1 MGKEITILDKQSS
14 KTERIERSDDNPIA
28 LGQWRW
34 VETVNYNDE
43 ISWVFVCVTYLGS
56 NYAKFE
62 TPHCNRQ
69 GYSSWRVHF
78 NDLDKETRIEMN
90 PQDHIQKQIDINRGL
105 VRTKLEEVKQVTSN
119 LGVGVQVKIDQ
130 PVTEHSTALTVMSGS
145 SDIGNYETDLVKAKE
160 VILPALFK
168 EIEKANEQLAKWMS
182 AELLPM
188 KAQIGDLNSATKA
201 VESRIFKVSLYAG
214 LTEQVEL
221 IKEGEAATVDTKLHI
236 MQRRLYMD
244 EECLLGYR
252 HGGMVFNDIVEFDE
266 WLCEEDNLKRILPFK
281 RCMVA
286 FKVRRIAKDREED
299 GTLQTFLINF
309 NLGKLDKL
317 TFMYFRNGENVYRM
331 SCDQQ
336 FDEMIF
342 PSQSEFKPGVPM
354 MLKYDAHYGSVRE
367 SLITVHDYEER
378 IKAEDLRKIY
388 KADWNRL
395 HVTEDH
401 WQNPYRSHNRFNKDK
416 WEPFDPKSVYYD
428 DVLNSIAEKM
438 DKYNRIVL
446 IIQGLYDR
454 SPVFH
459 PHPPIR
465 TWEADDFAANIK
477 LIYDGEHIL
486 APTLEP
492 PSFKEYRAKCNLS
505 MREGS
510 IVIGQEDY
518 WLRRE
523 AKKEN
528 NRMDNDYRVRNSYHH
543 KHFSPYGN
551 PGPKYITVI
560 EKWKPRA
567 KKATFAWN
575 RERQKWNLEPW
586 ESRLIK
592 TQIVVPI
599 SALFNVSA
607 YKPGDFKQ
615 FFEDPRTRAQ
625 YLKWAPML
633 LAAEEFYA
641 GFK

>member
-1 MGKEITILDKQSS
+1 MGKEIIILDKQSP
-14 KTERIERSDDNPIA
+14 KTERIERLNDNPIA

-34 VETVNYNDE
+34 VETVNYKDE
-43 ISWVFVCVTYLGS
+43 VSWVFACVTYLGS

-62 TPHCNRQ
+62 TPHCNRH
-69 GYSSWRVHF
+69 GCSSWRVHF
-78 NDLDKETRIEMN
+78 NDLDIETRIEMN
-90 PQDHIQKQIDINRGL
+90 PQEHIQKQIDINRGL
-105 VRTKLEEVKQVTSN
+105 VHSKLKEVKQLTSN
-119 LGVGVQVKIDQ
+119 LGVGVQVHIDQ
-130 PVTEHSTALTVMSGS
+130 PTTEHSTALTVMSGS
-145 SDIGNYETDLVKAKE
+145 NNIDNYKTDLVKAKE
-160 VILPALFK
+160 VTLPTLFK

-188 KAQIGDLNSATKA
+188 KAQTGDLNSATKA

-221 IKEGEAATVDTKLHI
+221 IKEGEAAPIDTKLHI
-236 MQRRLYMD
+236 MQRQLYMD

-252 HGGMVFNDIVEFDE
+252 HGGMVFKNINEFDE
-266 WLCEEDNLKRILPFK
+266 WLCEKDNLKRILPFD
-281 RCMVA
+281 RCVVA
-286 FKVRRIAKDREED
+286 LKVRRIAKEREED
-299 GTLQTFLINF
+299 GTLHTSLINF
-309 NLGKLDKL
+309 NLGKLDEL

-331 SCDQQ
+331 SCDQE
-336 FDEMIF
+336 FGEMIF

-354 MLKYDAHYGSVRE
+354 MLKYDGHYGSVRE
-367 SLITVHDYEER
+367 NLITVHDYDER
-378 IKAEDLRKIY
+378 CKAEVFRKRY

-395 HVTEDH
+395 NLTEDH
-401 WQNPYRSHNRFNKDK
+401 WKNPYRRGDFDKDK
-416 WEPFDPKSVYYD
+416 WEAFDPKSVYYD

-465 TWEADDFAANIK
+465 TWEADDFNANIK

-492 PSFKEYRAKCNLS
+492 PSFKEYRDKCNLS
-505 MREGS
+505 MGEGS
-510 IVIGQEDY
+510 VVIGQEDY
-518 WLRRE
+518 WLRKE

-528 NRMDNDYRVRNSYHH
+528 NRMNNDWRDRGNYRHE
-543 KHFSPYGN
+543 HFAPYGN
-551 PGPKYITVI
+551 PGPKHIAII
-560 EKWKPRA
+560 EKWKPRV
-567 KKATFAWN
+567 KKATFSWM
-575 RERQKWNLEPW
+575 RERQKWNREPW
-586 ESRLIK
+586 ESRGIK
-592 TQIVVPI
+592 TAIVVPI

-615 FFEDPRTRAQ
+615 FFEDPRTREQ